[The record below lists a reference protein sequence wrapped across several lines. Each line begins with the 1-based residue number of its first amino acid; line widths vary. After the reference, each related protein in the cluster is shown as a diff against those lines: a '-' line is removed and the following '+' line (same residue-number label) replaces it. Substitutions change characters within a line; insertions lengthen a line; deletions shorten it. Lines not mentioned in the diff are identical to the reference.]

1 MINLSLK
8 PARADQYGE
17 INIAVR
23 STSDPLGIRY
33 REARED
39 WSNNSWC
46 VSASDCHVWDN
57 LPRTIIS
64 PPPPPCL
71 PPSIWQTVNTC
82 SDPCWILTE
91 QSRGRLYYTI
101 LYSHQIAD
109 IVDSRH
115 TIISLALLQQVDLY
129 TSDIFNIF
137 NKTDMVAGVVAC
149 LNENVQSHS

>member
-8 PARADQYGE
+8 PARADQCGE

-33 REARED
+33 REARGD

-64 PPPPPCL
+64 PPSPLPASPPQYDKQWTRAVIL
-71 PPSIWQTVNTC
+71 VEYWQN
-82 SDPCWILTE
+82 SPGGD
-91 QSRGRLYYTI
+91 YTI

-137 NKTDMVAGVVAC
+137 NKTDMVAVVVAC
-149 LNENVQSHS
+149 LNENAQSHS